1 MPSISPV
8 RSLGADHHDDKES
21 DDQIH
26 DIVSP
31 QKSRSR
37 CSPSSTFSERLKAAR
52 KLIPLYPGRAKLVR
66 SVSESSGLTTKTD
79 DERIHSKAENES
91 CATIQDFGT
100 FFRDHAIMV
109 EYKHL
114 GRNPL
119 GGVYVIPSL
128 KSLQV
133 WHGIIFVRAG
143 PYRDGIFR
151 FIIILQDDFPDSR
164 PLLKLT
170 TPLFHPQVHPVNGVL
185 NLDVSFPH
193 WERGKNSI
201 WQVLKF
207 MKSCFYDIDTWGG
220 TNEQAVNVVHNSFE
234 EFKERAKQCAA
245 EALHLFDSEV
255 KQDSSSDDDGNVLR
269 QKNLSDWAF
278 MEGKRMM
285 LTGEHT
291 FLDIRDSL
299 S

>member
-109 EYKHL
+109 E
-114 GRNPL
+114 
-119 GGVYVIPSL
+119 
-128 KSLQV
+128 
-133 WHGIIFVRAG
+133 
-143 PYRDGIFR
+143 
-151 FIIILQDDFPDSR
+151 
-164 PLLKLT
+164 
-170 TPLFHPQVHPVNGVL
+170 
-185 NLDVSFPH
+185 
-193 WERGKNSI
+193 
-201 WQVLKF
+201 
-207 MKSCFYDIDTWGG
+207 
-220 TNEQAVNVVHNSFE
+220 
-234 EFKERAKQCAA
+234 
-245 EALHLFDSEV
+245 
-255 KQDSSSDDDGNVLR
+255 
-269 QKNLSDWAF
+269 
-278 MEGKRMM
+278 
-285 LTGEHT
+285 
-291 FLDIRDSL
+291 
-299 S
+299 